1 MCPEPPSVPCQN
13 GQNMVLYLLR
23 VKENSGCGIL
33 PIFAVAVWILIFGI
47 QSREGALPILRQG
60 RRCGIAAAV
69 EKGRSRAVAAAEGG
83 RADAAR
89 RGGRKARAVSRRPG
103 RRPEPILL
111 QSRAS
116 SVFVR
121 RAGAA
126 ARGVLGGRGQTRAK
140 GSVHI
145 TWKNL

>member
-1 MCPEPPSVPCQN
+1 MPGTAVCPLPKRAKHGIISFTCKRKQRMRHFANFCRGCMDPDFRDTITRGRFADTEA
-13 GQNMVLYLLR
+13 GQALR
-23 VKENSGCGIL
+23 HRSD
-33 PIFAVAVWILIFGI
+33 
-47 QSREGALPILRQG
+47 G
-60 RRCGIAAAV
+60 RKRS
-69 EKGRSRAVAAAEGG
+69 KSRAAAAEGG

-103 RRPEPILL
+103 CRPGPILL

-145 TWKNL
+145 IWKNL